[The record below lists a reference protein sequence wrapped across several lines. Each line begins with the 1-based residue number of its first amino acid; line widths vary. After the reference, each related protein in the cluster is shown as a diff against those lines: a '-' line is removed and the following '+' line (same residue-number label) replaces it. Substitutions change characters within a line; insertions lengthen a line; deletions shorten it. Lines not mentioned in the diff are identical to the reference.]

1 MFTVISYTTI
11 MVKRRRSR
19 SKSKRSAKPRS
30 RSHSAKKTYR
40 KRSRKGRGSG
50 CKSLKGKGAC
60 GGNPNCTWAN
70 NSCRGKS
77 NTVTGNVVYEGPMGP
92 PPS

>member
-1 MFTVISYTTI
+1 MVTVITHTHT

-19 SKSKRSAKPRS
+19 SKVKSRSTSRSKRAKS
-30 RSHSAKKTYR
+30 RSSR

-50 CKSLKGKGAC
+50 CKSLKGEGAC
-60 GGNPNCTWAN
+60 GGNPNCAWAN
-70 NSCRGKS
+70 NSCRGKPK
-77 NTVTGNVVYEGPMGP
+77 TVTGNVVYEGPMGP